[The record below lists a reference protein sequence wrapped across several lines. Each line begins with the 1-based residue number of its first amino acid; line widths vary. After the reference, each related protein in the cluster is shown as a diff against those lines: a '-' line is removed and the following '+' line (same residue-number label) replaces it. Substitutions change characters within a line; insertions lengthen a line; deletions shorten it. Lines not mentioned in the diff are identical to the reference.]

1 LFLAAKFAAFLFG
14 AAFVVLCFFAAAIV
28 RAELSSAQNKEQQKP
43 PLMFS
48 FVALTLT
55 IIIIPL
61 DLRPKSSLVGFE
73 TGVWKGET
81 TRTRRGENDHP
92 FAFPLMVKKTF
103 RGVFDTELKGSF

>member
-1 LFLAAKFAAFLFG
+1 
-14 AAFVVLCFFAAAIV
+14 
-28 RAELSSAQNKEQQKP
+28 
-43 PLMFS
+43 MFS

-55 IIIIPL
+55 IIILIIIPL

-81 TRTRRGENDHP
+81 TRTRRGENDQP
-92 FAFPLMVKKTF
+92 AFPLMVKKTF